1 MLLSKQV
8 KGQARADLLAEYPV
22 EDSTDLFYWW
32 SCSTERKERFGTL
45 FYFPAGH
52 SEDHWKYIT
61 TELRYQGFNTH
72 TKWGVDFI
80 DLGHKKDTWGHIAHW
95 STVLDVI
102 PICAA
107 LTRDLTS
114 RAWVVL

>member
-1 MLLSKQV
+1 M
-8 KGQARADLLAEYPV
+8 ADLGSRHPPGRDAR
-22 EDSTDLFYWW
+22 T
-32 SCSTERKERFGTL
+32 RKERFGTR

-95 STVLDVI
+95 SPVLDGI